1 MEKGRARGRESKSVT
16 ETYNMM
22 YVPYS
27 LWNLCE
33 MMDAARFSL
42 QELKRGALEDLN
54 LRHDGLGMKVLKG
67 LI

>member
-1 MEKGRARGRESKSVT
+1 
-16 ETYNMM
+16 MM

-33 MMDAARFSL
+33 MMDAARFSF

-54 LRHDGLGMKVLKG
+54 LRHDGLGIKVLKG